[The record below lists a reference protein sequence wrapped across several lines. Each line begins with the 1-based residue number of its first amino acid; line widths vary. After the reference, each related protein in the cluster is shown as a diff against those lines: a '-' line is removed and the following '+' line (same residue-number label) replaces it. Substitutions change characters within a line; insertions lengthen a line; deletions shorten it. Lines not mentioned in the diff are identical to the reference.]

1 MLARDASQL
10 VEKAGAIDRAHTLVA
25 WRETRN
31 FGLALYRTMG
41 ISKRLAR
48 YIRGAIAQA
57 TLVASLA
64 IPLPAAAALPVAAPA
79 ASLSWLCP
87 SDVAFDV
94 IPSDQDHEDEGKV
107 PRGLRLPF
115 GLQEDSPFSL
125 SGIVEGVDY
134 SANVIR
140 LRTRLGLVV
149 PIAVTPTT
157 AIEVGGQSGSIADI
171 RPGARLTVSGK
182 VLEGALA
189 ALSITVRR

>member
-10 VEKAGAIDRAHTLVA
+10 AEKVGAIDRAHTLVA

-41 ISKRLAR
+41 ISRRLAR

-79 ASLSWLCP
+79 ASLSWLCA

-94 IPSDQDHEDEGKV
+94 IPSGQGDEDEGKA
-107 PRGLRLPF
+107 PRLRLPF
-115 GLQEDSPFSL
+115 GLQEGSPFSL
-125 SGIVEGVDY
+125 TGIVEAVDY
-134 SANVIR
+134 SANVIH
-140 LRTRLGLVV
+140 LRTRLGLVI

-157 AIEVGGQSGSIADI
+157 AIEAKGESGSIADI